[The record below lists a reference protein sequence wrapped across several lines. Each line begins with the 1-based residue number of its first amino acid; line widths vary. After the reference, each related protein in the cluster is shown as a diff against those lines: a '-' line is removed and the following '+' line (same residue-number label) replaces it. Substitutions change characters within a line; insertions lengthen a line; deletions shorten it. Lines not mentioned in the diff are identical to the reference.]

1 MSKEFLLGVSVYE
14 RWPSKKKVVCKKKRH
29 VTNRGRKFK
38 STTLCL
44 VFSDYLIASIHQL
57 DSGQLD
63 TKLFKAF

>member
-1 MSKEFLLGVSVYE
+1 MSEEFLLGVSVYE
-14 RWPSKKKVVCKKKRH
+14 RWPSKKRLFAKKSMWQIGEG
-29 VTNRGRKFK
+29 NL

-63 TKLFKAF
+63 TKLF

>member
-14 RWPSKKKVVCKKKRH
+14 RWPSKKKLFAKKRH

-63 TKLFKAF
+63 TKLF